1 MGSKTAPNNQDEKRP
16 NAAAGT
22 NRRIDAIFLP
32 QIADMHGVEVEEGGE
47 RGCGRMWTIDPAYG
61 RGAYWYLAIDDT
73 AAIAVFDL
81 LFAETVSFGAVV
93 PNFFCFGSYGR
104 NMIPY
109 FTPLLGIED
118 GWETGTLLGY
128 AWRSGMCRE
137 VVPPGER
144 LSVASISL
152 LPEGATET
160 ARAIGTDPITLTTA
174 IARLD
179 GTHRIPALSRLFDE
193 IRAARLSQVV
203 SEAYYRCKATEACTL
218 VVDWH
223 AKNAQSV
230 APRMRAVDRTSLNLA
245 CAFAREH
252 LGDPIELDDLCPRSH
267 ARARASSRAY
277 FRDAGGARRP
287 MGLGCAIA
295 AWKRAC
301 ELLNRHRRFNRLPWR
316 ARVGF
321 SRQGSFFRKRSRK
334 RFGMDPAPLPR
345 PQPKRVALL
354 QTEQGSGVLRA
365 PLEQKAV
372 NRATKIGSRRA
383 TWVQTRW
390 TTAGR
395 KRHETNRT

>member
-61 RGAYWYLAIDDT
+61 RGAYWYLAIDDA

-104 NMIPY
+104 SMIPY

-252 LGDPIELDDLCPRSH
+252 LGDPIELDDLCQVACTSPSKL
-267 ARARASSRAY
+267 ASL
-277 FRDAGGARRP
+277 FRDAEGTTP
-287 MGLGCAIA
+287 MG
-295 AWKRAC
+295 WVRDRRMERAC
-301 ELLNRHRRFNRLPWR
+301 ELLTGTDDSIAAVA

-321 SRQGSFFRKRSRK
+321 SRQGSFSEAFKE
-334 RFGMDPAPLPR
+334 RFGMTPHR
-345 PQPKRVALL
+345 YRVL
-354 QTEQGSGVLRA
+354 
-365 PLEQKAV
+365 
-372 NRATKIGSRRA
+372 NRSA
-383 TWVQTRW
+383 
-390 TTAGR
+390 
-395 KRHETNRT
+395 